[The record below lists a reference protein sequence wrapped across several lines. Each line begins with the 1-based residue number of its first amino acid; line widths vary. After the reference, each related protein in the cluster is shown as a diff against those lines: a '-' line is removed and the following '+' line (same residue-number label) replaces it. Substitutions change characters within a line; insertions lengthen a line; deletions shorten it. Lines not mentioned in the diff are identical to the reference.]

1 MTTLVAASL
10 WCAVVLA
17 AAGQAPSLAERERRV
32 RADSNDALLHYDV
45 GVELARL
52 QRSADA
58 RRAFQEAVRIDPKL
72 VDGWVAL
79 VRQADLGTVPPVMI
93 IRSRGGRFELVR
105 LPPTDSIRRIV
116 RRVFFLNPL
125 LDLWEKRYPVPNYWV
140 GTAQRASLQR
150 AQRAFASRDWETA
163 AAWLDTIIRRA
174 DRQRKSATL
183 EPYVLWYHGMTQ
195 IELGRYGAAVR
206 DLSRLLDAAL
216 RDTSEERRADA
227 FGLQYTLGYVH
238 HMAGNLAEAARVYR
252 MLVEEHLGLDL
263 VHMRLAQVLEALG
276 RWDEAVAERR
286 HAANAN
292 PDDPSLVFDLGMA
305 LHNAGYNAEA
315 VEVLDRALAANPRE
329 TRAHLILG
337 AALQAEGRPAE
348 AREHYT
354 RFLDLAPKRFTTLAD
369 DARRRLAELTTG
381 P

>member
-10 WCAVVLA
+10 WCVAVST
-17 AAGQAPSLAERERRV
+17 AAGQAPSLAELERRV

-79 VRQADLGTVPPVMI
+79 VRQADLGAVPPVVI

-105 LPPTDSIRRIV
+105 LPPTDSLRRIV

-125 LDLWEKRYPVPNYWV
+125 LDLWERRYPVPNYWA

-150 AQRAFASRDWETA
+150 AQRAFDNRDWETA

-174 DRQRKSATL
+174 DRQRTPAKL
-183 EPYVLWYHGMTQ
+183 EPYVLWYHGMAQ
-195 IELGRYGAAVR
+195 IELRRYDAAVR
-206 DLSRLLDAAL
+206 DLSRLLDAAM

-227 FGLQYTLGYVH
+227 FGLQYSLGYVH

-276 RWDEAVAERR
+276 HVDEAVAERR
-286 HAANAN
+286 NAVNAN
-292 PDDPSLVFDLGMA
+292 PDDPSLVFDLGVS

-315 VEVLDRALAANPRE
+315 ENVLRQALEANPRE
-329 TRAHLILG
+329 TRAHLVLG
-337 AALQAEGRPAE
+337 AVLE
-348 AREHYT
+348 AQRKDDAARLAYQ
-354 RFLDLAPKRFTTLAD
+354 RFLELAPARYASLSD